1 MDATHIKLPTVPKY
15 VDNVSRKI
23 KSMVKRH
30 AKMLPFTGNYIVE
43 NLFYIYLFKKYKMN
57 CFMTQQSSGGVGKIG
72 ILIKIKESKDPI
84 MQENIDSDAESL
96 ISCILEGEEIIV
108 IPVSIM
114 VDIAGFFGCHSNLLI
129 YRRSFNQLEHFEP
142 HGATFQGKHA
152 EIINRE
158 IELYMTLLME
168 KINEHI
174 DSTNSEMEQ
183 KLNIMTKAQLKMILV
198 NSGLNGNGD
207 KKKLVTIVVDSVA
220 GASTKVEISADYD
233 QAGYATQKAI
243 IISKAMR
250 KVTNLIGR
258 ERISLIFTN
267 QLRTRM
273 GVSFGDPWTTSGG
286 KAIAFHSSCRIRL
299 KQMGQLKAK
308 VGGVDQVVGI
318 KTRAQVVKNR
328 MGPPLRSIDYDIYFD
343 SGIDNY
349 GSWLEMMK
357 TYKLVNQSG
366 AWYTYV
372 DTETGEE
379 IKFQAKN
386 FEEMME
392 SRPQLKET
400 IYQKICDTYIM
411 SYKESSAQSNIDNVE
426 LTDFDD

>member
-1 MDATHIKLPTVPKY
+1 MAKKKESSRDELSSLLADNLNKKFKSSHKVAFFLDGEEATPTDLDEWVSTGSPMLDLAISNRPNGGLPVGRITEITGLEGSGKSLLAAHSIADTQKKGGLGVYIDTENAMNQEFLEAIGVDIK
-15 VDNVSRKI
+15 
-23 KSMVKRH
+23 
-30 AKMLPFTGNYIVE
+30 KMLYVPLETVE
-43 NLFYIYLFKKYKMN
+43 DIF
-57 CFMTQQSSGGVGKIG
+57 
-72 ILIKIKESKDPI
+72 EA
-84 MQENIDSDAESL
+84 IDSIIES
-96 ISCILEGEEIIV
+96 V
-108 IPVSIM
+108 
-114 VDIAGFFGCHSNLLI
+114 
-129 YRRSFNQLEHFEP
+129 RS
-142 HGATFQGKHA
+142 
-152 EIINRE
+152 
-158 IELYMTLLME
+158 
-168 KINEHI
+168 
-174 DSTNSEMEQ
+174 S
-183 KLNIMTKAQLKMILV
+183 
-198 NSGLNGNGD
+198 D

-267 QLRTRM
+267 QLRTRL

-299 KQMGQLKAK
+299 KQMGQLKSK

-318 KTRAQVVKNR
+318 KTRAQVIKNR
-328 MGPPLRSIDYDIYFD
+328 MGPPLRSVDYDIYFD

-349 GSWLEMMK
+349 GSWLQMMK
-357 TYKLVNQSG
+357 QYKLVGQSG

-386 FEEMME
+386 FEDLLME
-392 SRPQLKET
+392 QPELKES
-400 IYQKICDTYIM
+400 IYNQICDAYIM
-411 SYKESSAQSNIDNVE
+411 SYKQSSAESNIDNIEVA
-426 LTDFDD
+426 DFDE